1 MFIKSAAIAA
11 ALTVLITAT
20 PAQQQPCSKSLGEA
34 PALAGF
40 RLGMSIEQTQT
51 ALGSRY
57 KIPKKKTG
65 EGSFF
70 QNFEGE
76 QPPADLSGV
85 HALFLRYFDFKLYQ
99 IELFYEDAAKPNKL
113 DELTQ
118 TLATDLAL
126 PPAAWT
132 VQRGKATMN
141 CGDFFLTAD
150 TLLNPHVELTD
161 DALSKAFQAKQ
172 DEAKKKNKKS

>member
-1 MFIKSAAIAA
+1 
-11 ALTVLITAT
+11 
-20 PAQQQPCSKSLGEA
+20 
-34 PALAGF
+34 
-40 RLGMSIEQTQT
+40 MSIEQTQES
-51 ALGSRY
+51 LGRRY

-85 HALFLRYFDFKLYQ
+85 HALFLGYFDFKLYQ
-99 IELFYEDAAKPNKL
+99 IELFYEDTAKPSKL
-113 DELTQ
+113 DDFTQ
-118 TLATDLAL
+118 TLSTDLAL

-132 VQRGKATMN
+132 VERGKATMN
-141 CGDFFLTAD
+141 CGDFILTAD

-172 DEAKKKNKKS
+172 DESKKKNKKS

>member
-1 MFIKSAAIAA
+1 MFRKSAAIAA
-11 ALTVLITAT
+11 ALTVLIITT
-20 PAQQQPCSKSLGEA
+20 PAQQQPCSKTLGVA

-40 RLGMSIEQTQT
+40 RLGMSIEQTQE

-76 QPPADLSGV
+76 QPPSSLSGV
-85 HALFLRYFDFKLYQ
+85 HALFLRFFDFKLYQ
-99 IELFYEDAAKPNKL
+99 IELFYEDSAKPNKL
-113 DELTQ
+113 DQLTQ
-118 TLATDLAL
+118 TLSADLAL
-126 PPAAWT
+126 PPAGWT
-132 VQRGKATMN
+132 IQKGKAVMN
-141 CGDFFLTAD
+141 CGDFILTAD

-172 DEAKKKNKKS
+172 NETKNKNKKS